1 MEAMLETAV
10 REDALTATPEGFELR
25 VGLPWIRSMPLS
37 SISGLAVEVDGVALA
52 PRELAV
58 MLGLRRVSPGALQ
71 EERGWWFVQDR
82 LVLAGR
88 RVLSGGAHAIA
99 VDFEL
104 MVPYLQA
111 RPGSPLVLPFHLEAR
126 LELDGKPVSSVS
138 RDVAGPDASPFRLES

>member
-10 REDALTATPEGFELR
+10 RDDALTATPEGFELR
-25 VGLPWIRSMPLS
+25 IGLPWIRSMPLS
-37 SISGLAVEVDGVALA
+37 SIAGLTVEVDGIPLS
-52 PRELAV
+52 PRDLAV
-58 MLGLRRVSPGALQ
+58 ILGSRSVSTAALQ

-88 RVLSGGAHAIA
+88 RALSHGTHAVAI
-99 VDFEL
+99 DFQL

-126 LELDGKPVSSVS
+126 LELDGKPVPSVS
-138 RDVAGPDASPFRLES
+138 RDVA